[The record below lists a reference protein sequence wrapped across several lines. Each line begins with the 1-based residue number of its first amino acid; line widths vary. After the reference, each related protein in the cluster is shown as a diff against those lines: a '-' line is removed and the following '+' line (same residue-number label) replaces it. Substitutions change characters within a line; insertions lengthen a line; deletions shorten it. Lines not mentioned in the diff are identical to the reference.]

1 MGLRI
6 LQICPKPPLPLIDG
20 GCIAMNALTQGL
32 TNAGHEVQVIAMV
45 TSKHPH
51 VPEAFS
57 SEYSEKH
64 KYSHVHIR
72 TELNPIRSLSC
83 LLKSKNYN
91 LDRFYSSEFNQKL
104 IDILSSADF
113 DVVILDS
120 LYSSPYLS
128 TVRKCSNAKVVYR
141 AHNVE
146 CEIWDGLSKKSS
158 NPLKSWYLNSL
169 SNSLEIEEVSIIN
182 NVDAIATITD
192 EDERWINQ
200 HSQTPTLR
208 VPFGIDIESDT
219 VSGATSDTVEFD
231 GADHVFH
238 FGSMD
243 WEPNIEATRWL
254 LEEVWPLVLKEL
266 PEARLVLAGRNMPDE
281 FYRGENSGVKSG
293 VEVIGEVASAEE
305 FLKRPGIL
313 TVPIQSGSG
322 MRIKAVEGMACGKPC
337 VGTSLGLQGLGLNDG
352 ENSMISN
359 KPENFANSLILLLK
373 NENLARKIAL
383 NGANHVREKFNNK
396 NIIKELSNFLENL

>member
-32 TNAGHEVQVIAMV
+32 TNAGHEVQVVAMV

-51 VPEAFS
+51 IPEAFS
-57 SEYSEKH
+57 SEYFENH
-64 KYSHVHIR
+64 MYSHVYIQ
-72 TELNPIRSLSC
+72 TELNPIRALSC

-104 IDILSSADF
+104 IDILSTSDF

-128 TVRKCSNAKVVYR
+128 TVRKCSKAKVVYR

-146 CEIWDGLSKKSS
+146 CEIWDGLAEKSS
-158 NPLKSWYLNSL
+158 NPLKSWYLRRL
-169 SNSLEIEEVSIIN
+169 SKSLEIEEVSIIN
-182 NVDAIATITD
+182 DVDAIATITN
-192 EDERWINQ
+192 EDEGWINQ
-200 HSQTPTLR
+200 RTDTPTHN
-208 VPFGIDIESDT
+208 VPFGVDVETDI
-219 VSGATSDTVEFD
+219 AVEFD

-254 LEEVWPLVLKEL
+254 LEEVWALVLKEY
-266 PEARLVLAGRNMPDE
+266 PEARLVLAGRSMPDE
-281 FYRGENSGVKSG
+281 FYSGVKSG
-293 VEVIGEVASAEE
+293 VEVLGEVDSAVE

-337 VGTSLGLQGLGLNDG
+337 VGTSLGLQGLGLSDG
-352 ENSMISN
+352 ENSMIAN
-359 KPENFANSLILLLK
+359 TPKAFANSLILLLK
-373 NENLARKIAL
+373 NEKLARKIAL
-383 NGANHVREKFNNK
+383 NGATHVREKFSNE
-396 NIIKELSNFLENL
+396 NIIKELSKFLENL